1 MSGMNTNISTENRYN
16 VEPPQPRIVGPDYV
30 QSVDNMTAQDF
41 MKIYIETLRYQD
53 PFNQQDISKAIDD
66 MVKLNQMKFF
76 TEMKL
81 FMDDFKAWM
90 NQLTFMQTLGLIGK
104 TFVFQTDTLDT
115 LRGGE
120 YFIFSGERMQDVTVK
135 IYDGDEVIKEFTM
148 DIERGLNPLD
158 ISDLPNGQFTVKF
171 FRDDL
176 EIDTLQLGFRDTVT
190 SVGIVGGDLV
200 LDLGSGRQAFSSQII
215 YAGG

>member
-1 MSGMNTNISTENRYN
+1 MNTNISTENRYN